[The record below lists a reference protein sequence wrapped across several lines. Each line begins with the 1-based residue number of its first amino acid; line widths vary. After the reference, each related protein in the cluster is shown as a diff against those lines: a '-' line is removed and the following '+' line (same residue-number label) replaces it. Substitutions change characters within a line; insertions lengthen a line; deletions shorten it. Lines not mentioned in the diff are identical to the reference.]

1 MYDNDSPIRLTR
13 QQSRAVDRYAIEE
26 LGIPGVVLMEN
37 AGINAAG
44 AVFDLLRDAFEFEV
58 DEENARI
65 AIVCGGGNN
74 GGDGYVVARQLKCWG
89 MSPVVYAVKPVGE
102 LTGDA
107 KVMADAWVSVGG
119 SVVEASEEAAVE
131 RVSGEWQV
139 AHVVV
144 DALLGTGY
152 GVEKGGLRG
161 ATAAAVRAMAG
172 LVEEDSDGGAEFRG
186 RIVSLDVPS
195 GMDADTGE
203 VAGGTGGGAS
213 GGAVRADQTITFVAE
228 KVGFGVAGA
237 EKWLGRV
244 VTADIGLPWDVVEAA
259 LAGLEGGPGGGA

>member
-1 MYDNDSPIRLTR
+1 MEQDMYDNDNAFRLTR
-13 QQSRAVDRYAIEE
+13 QQSRAVDRYAIEQ

-44 AVFDLLRDAFEFEV
+44 AVFDVLRDAFEFEV

-107 KVMADAWVSVGG
+107 KVMVDAWVSVGG
-119 SVVEASEEAAVE
+119 VVVEVPEEAAVE
-131 RVSGEWQV
+131 RVASEWEA

-152 GVEKGGLRG
+152 GIEKGGLRG
-161 ATAAAVRAMAG
+161 AIAAAVRVMAG
-172 LVEEDSDGGAEFRG
+172 LVAEDSEDVGGFRG
-186 RIVSLDVPS
+186 RVVSLDVPS

-203 VAGGTGGGAS
+203 VAGDADS
-213 GGAVRADQTITFVAE
+213 GAVRADQTITFVAE
-228 KVGFGVAGA
+228 KAGFGVPGA

-244 VTADIGLPWDVVEAA
+244 VTADIGLPWRVVEAA
-259 LAGLEGGPGGGA
+259 LAGDCDGERS